1 MVGVGAGR
9 SGSEAQVVMQ
19 VRGER
24 SSPLGHALCTTKR
37 RASEGRNG
45 VCSVESDLKLFTR
58 IGTSEERVTT
68 SSA

>member
-24 SSPLGHALCTTKR
+24 SSPLGHAPCTTKR
-37 RASEGRNG
+37 RASEGQNG
-45 VCSVESDLKLFTR
+45 ISYVVYR
-58 IGTSEERVTT
+58 IGSE
-68 SSA
+68 ALY

>member
-24 SSPLGHALCTTKR
+24 SSPLGHAPCK
-37 RASEGRNG
+37 ASEEP
-45 VCSVESDLKLFTR
+45 V
-58 IGTSEERVTT
+58 
-68 SSA
+68 SAGMEYRM